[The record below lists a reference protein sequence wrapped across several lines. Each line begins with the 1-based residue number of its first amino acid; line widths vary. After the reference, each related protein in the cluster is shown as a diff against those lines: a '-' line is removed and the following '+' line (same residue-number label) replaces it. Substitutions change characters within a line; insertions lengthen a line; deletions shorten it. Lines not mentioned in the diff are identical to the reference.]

1 MNYEVAEALPSPEA
15 LFTPAL
21 EVSHFI
27 LGWEVAVLR
36 SLCPQSCLK
45 SVLPNLKYQIS
56 ALIRRCSLQIKRIT
70 GKAVY
75 DTKKAAKEAA
85 SLKKKQNRVLAKQ
98 GELPIEYITKYLWL

>member
-1 MNYEVAEALPSPEA
+1 
-15 LFTPAL
+15 
-21 EVSHFI
+21 
-27 LGWEVAVLR
+27 
-36 SLCPQSCLK
+36 
-45 SVLPNLKYQIS
+45 LPNLKYQIS

-85 SLKKKQNRVLAKQ
+85 SLKKKKQNRVLAKQ